1 MSFQV
6 LRCLIVSVFACY
18 WFVWCLVCRL
28 LVLCCLEFILVGVF
42 WHWFACSGCGFLG
55 WLFWVLLFGLLFK
68 AGVVWLFLGLMVV
81 LVCCLCL
88 LITLRFGGC
97 WFCFALSCGPDCVGL
112 CLRCCL
118 LVCAV

>member
-1 MSFQV
+1 M
-6 LRCLIVSVFACY
+6 CLLVIGLFGVWFAAY
-18 WFVWCLVCRL
+18 LFYVAWNLFWLVC
-28 LVLCCLEFILVGVF
+28 FGY
-42 WHWFACSGCGFLG
+42 WFACSGCGFLG

-68 AGVVWLFLGLMVV
+68 AGVAWLFLGLMVV